1 MEEAENICD
10 YIIMI
15 NEGKIIMTGT
25 SKEINKKMGT
35 DNLRDAFMELI
46 KGGHHE

>member
-1 MEEAENICD
+1 
-10 YIIMI
+10 
-15 NEGKIIMTGT
+15 MTGT
-25 SKEINKKMGT
+25 SEEINKKMGT